1 MFYKRFLCTVGS
13 VEQDGR
19 AQATVHSPTMP
30 MKHSETKTGVREV
43 DFAGKSPDVPLQGL
57 L

>member
-19 AQATVHSPTMP
+19 PQATIHSSTMP
-30 MKHSETKTGVREV
+30 MNRSETEVGVREV
-43 DFAGKSPDVPLQGL
+43 DFAGKSPDISSQG
-57 L
+57 